1 MIFRSKAPLR
11 IGLAGGGT
19 DVSPYSDQFGGS
31 ILNAT
36 INLYARTH
44 IERTN
49 DEMISFHSIDQQKT
63 IAFNKNEQIPKD
75 NPLGLL
81 TGVYRSIIED
91 YGDIKG
97 GLKITTSVDVPAGS
111 GLGTSSTLVVSMI
124 GAFSEMMNIPF
135 GEYDIAKYA
144 YKIERERLKMEGGK
158 QDQYAAT
165 FGGFNFMEF
174 YKDDYVIVNPLRIKK
189 EYSYELENNLLLFY
203 TSTSRN
209 SADIIKKQQENVQQ
223 NNGKS
228 IDAMHQLKEQS
239 KLMKDALLKGNL
251 DELGN
256 ILDFGFNEKKKMADN
271 ISNETIERF
280 YTTAIKAGAT
290 GGKISGAGGGG
301 FMIFYCPGNTRF
313 KVIEQLSAIGGRAM
327 DYTFTEHGLTTW
339 TSKHSV

>member
-49 DEMISFHSIDQQKT
+49 DEMVSFHSIDQQKT
-63 IAFNKNEQIPKD
+63 IAFNKNEQIPID

-91 YGDIKG
+91 YGDIRS

-135 GEYDIAKYA
+135 GEY
-144 YKIERERLKMEGGK
+144 
-158 QDQYAAT
+158 
-165 FGGFNFMEF
+165 
-174 YKDDYVIVNPLRIKK
+174 KDGRWQTRPICCHIWR
-189 EYSYELENNLLLFY
+189 F
-203 TSTSRN
+203 
-209 SADIIKKQQENVQQ
+209 QFH
-223 NNGKS
+223 G
-228 IDAMHQLKEQS
+228 
-239 KLMKDALLKGNL
+239 
-251 DELGN
+251 
-256 ILDFGFNEKKKMADN
+256 ILQ
-271 ISNETIERF
+271 R
-280 YTTAIKAGAT
+280 
-290 GGKISGAGGGG
+290 
-301 FMIFYCPGNTRF
+301 
-313 KVIEQLSAIGGRAM
+313 
-327 DYTFTEHGLTTW
+327 
-339 TSKHSV
+339 

>member
-1 MIFRSKAPLR
+1 
-11 IGLAGGGT
+11 
-19 DVSPYSDQFGGS
+19 
-31 ILNAT
+31 
-36 INLYARTH
+36 
-44 IERTN
+44 
-49 DEMISFHSIDQQKT
+49 
-63 IAFNKNEQIPKD
+63 
-75 NPLGLL
+75 
-81 TGVYRSIIED
+81 
-91 YGDIKG
+91 
-97 GLKITTSVDVPAGS
+97 
-111 GLGTSSTLVVSMI
+111 
-124 GAFSEMMNIPF
+124 
-135 GEYDIAKYA
+135 
-144 YKIERERLKMEGGK
+144 MEGGK

-209 SADIIKKQQENVQQ
+209 SADIIKKQQENVQR

-313 KVIEQLSAIGGRAM
+313 NVIEQLSAIGGRAM